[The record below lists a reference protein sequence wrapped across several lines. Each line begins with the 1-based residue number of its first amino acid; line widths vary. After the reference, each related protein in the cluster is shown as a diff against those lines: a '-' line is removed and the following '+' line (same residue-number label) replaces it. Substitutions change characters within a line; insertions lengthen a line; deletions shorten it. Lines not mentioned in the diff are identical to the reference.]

1 MVTAVRAG
9 AWLAAL
15 ALAVACASVA
25 CAVARARADDEPP
38 PEAPQGADY
47 VLEPADSVDRGSVD
61 LDLAFSGRAGARPT
75 SSRRVRFDDG
85 SVAGTFREGAG
96 DPLAG
101 GALDVR
107 LAGGRLGVGRLA
119 PRWGQGLVLGAAG
132 EPWTGAR
139 RDRGAGSGFRGRAGS
154 GLAWRSAPGRSYA
167 LDVLAGRFARIPL
180 AGARV
185 SRADGVA
192 LGLVASAAGR
202 FETSAA
208 LERAGGALEL
218 ALDRRGGWRA
228 EARRARPLGVA
239 TLTARVR
246 AGTAGF
252 RSLPE
257 PARSGPAQAGS
268 LTFERGGSVPVS
280 AMAGVWR
287 FRPGLGGARAAL
299 EVQRRL
305 AHHASV
311 AVGFEEQHGARRDPP
326 PSSTGMRQGVWAQAT
341 TGSAGL
347 RLTLRQELWGARNFA
362 RAQVRVLE
370 VARVEAAGPF
380 ATSLGVE
387 QDVWQAQHGENL
399 YLAEDAVDR
408 IVLRALVAD
417 GERTRVQL
425 ARPLAA
431 GRLRATATWIV
442 SGARAPRP
450 QWRLDWT
457 RGVHTAPHPGDAR
470 AP

>member
-1 MVTAVRAG
+1 VSGTDG
-9 AWLAAL
+9 IAL
-15 ALAVACASVA
+15 GVVA
-25 CAVARARADDEPP
+25 
-38 PEAPQGADY
+38 
-47 VLEPADSVDRGSVD
+47 
-61 LDLAFSGRAGARPT
+61 
-75 SSRRVRFDDG
+75 SS
-85 SVAGTFREGAG
+85 A
-96 DPLAG
+96 
-101 GALDVR
+101 
-107 LAGGRLGVGRLA
+107 GRL
-119 PRWGQGLVLGAAG
+119 
-132 EPWTGAR
+132 
-139 RDRGAGSGFRGRAGS
+139 
-154 GLAWRSAPGRSYA
+154 
-167 LDVLAGRFARIPL
+167 
-180 AGARV
+180 
-185 SRADGVA
+185 
-192 LGLVASAAGR
+192 
-202 FETSAA
+202 ETSAA
-208 LERAGGALEL
+208 LEHAGGALEL

-228 EARRARPLGVA
+228 EARRARPLGAA

-246 AGTAGF
+246 AGTAAF

-257 PARSGPAQAGS
+257 PARSGPAQAAS
-268 LTFERGGSVPVS
+268 LTLERRGSVPVS

-341 TGSAGL
+341 SGSAGI
-347 RLTLRQELWGARNFA
+347 RLTLRQELWGARSFA
-362 RAQVRVLE
+362 RSQVRVLE

-387 QDVWQAQHGENL
+387 QDVWQAQRGEGL

-408 IVLRALVAD
+408 IVLRALAAD

-431 GRLRATATWIV
+431 GRLRATATWTV